1 MDLSSDY
8 LGFRLKHPVMLGASP
23 LVQDLGKVKQAED
36 AGVSAIVMNSLF
48 QEQIEHERRLEER
61 RAEVNESFGEAQS
74 YLPAS
79 SEYVAGPDAY
89 LEQLRKV
96 KEAVDVPVIGSLNG
110 TTQAGWLDYARLI
123 EQAGTRWN

>member
-61 RAEVNESFGEAQS
+61 RGGQRVLWRGPE
-74 YLPAS
+74 LPA
-79 SEYVAGPDAY
+79 G
-89 LEQLRKV
+89 LER
-96 KEAVDVPVIGSLNG
+96 IRGRS
-110 TTQAGWLDYARLI
+110 
-123 EQAGTRWN
+123 